1 MEGPPFLSAGET
13 NDGDLDEL
21 SGILPR
27 TAEFLLKEVS
37 RLKKLNGREFGLEVS
52 SIEVYCDTVKDLY
65 GTGPEANDLNLITV
79 KDKVVIQGQ
88 TWKRVETLLE
98 FLEYI
103 KLSSRKRIFSSNG
116 VNEHSSRS
124 HHIFQ
129 VKIAGQNARYEQ
141 FSSILNIIDLA
152 GSERRSGMA
161 NLQK

>member
-1 MEGPPFLSAGET
+1 M
-13 NDGDLDEL
+13 
-21 SGILPR
+21 
-27 TAEFLLKEVS
+27 
-37 RLKKLNGREFGLEVS
+37 
-52 SIEVYCDTVKDLY
+52 
-65 GTGPEANDLNLITV
+65 NLITV

-88 TWKRVETLLE
+88 TWKKVETLQD

-103 KLSSRKRIFSSNG
+103 KLSSRKRIFSCNG

-129 VKIAGQNARYEQ
+129 AKIAGQNARYEQ

-161 NLQK
+161 YLQK